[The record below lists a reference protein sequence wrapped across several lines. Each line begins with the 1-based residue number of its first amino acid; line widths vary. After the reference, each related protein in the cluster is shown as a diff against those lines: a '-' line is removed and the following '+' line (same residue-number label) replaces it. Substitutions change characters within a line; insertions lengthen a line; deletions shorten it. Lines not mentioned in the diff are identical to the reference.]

1 METITVNDAFE
12 LILEAFETHVL
23 CSGTMS
29 SKYGAK
35 RDSEIGKEIREL
47 EDIAAQLE
55 RVYRRWLLFSTR
67 ENSGHLAKLPTM
79 AMMGVRSTEFD
90 YDEPIMAAMV
100 QVEGRGDY
108 DEVIEEVGRTVKLTR
123 PDRQRTMTYPFN
135 PRWSVAAFNAI
146 LHMINRE
153 YLEEDDA
160 GCLILT
166 EKGKEAYTELFEEN
180 EEGE

>member
-1 METITVNDAFE
+1 MDTITVNDAFE

-79 AMMGVRSTEFD
+79 AAMGVRTSEFD
-90 YDEPIMAAMV
+90 YDEAIISAMI

-108 DEVIEEVGRTVKLTR
+108 DEVIEEVGRTMKLNR

-146 LHMINRE
+146 LHMLDRE
-153 YLEEDDA
+153 YLQEDDD
-160 GCLILT
+160 GNLILT
-166 EKGKEAYTELFEEN
+166 EKGKEAYAEMFEGNN
-180 EEGE
+180 EEE